1 MPGINFLY
9 RGPKSWLV
17 RLKLVASFV
26 ALSPILIEI
35 SLWALAASRVNLG
48 EPGTMFMGVSLV
60 ILWLIGQVGYIASVP
75 GVLVACALL
84 IVPDIPR
91 KVRLTIAAL
100 SVASC
105 IVFVLEVARL
115 RAQLNHGILG
125 SP

>member
-1 MPGINFLY
+1 
-9 RGPKSWLV
+9 
-17 RLKLVASFV
+17 
-26 ALSPILIEI
+26 
-35 SLWALAASRVNLG
+35 
-48 EPGTMFMGVSLV
+48 MGVSLV
-60 ILWLIGQVGYIASVP
+60 ILWLIGQVGYIASAA

-84 IVPDIPR
+84 IVPDIHR